1 VINVEN
7 NLYEIV
13 SSIQKL
19 TQKAR
24 KQYHE
29 EVNIIIKQKS
39 VDTTRIE
46 LVLDNLLGFCFDEK
60 ILKMF
65 KKLLRYY
72 YSIDREATASYV
84 NVYREIYGES
94 DEA

>member
-1 VINVEN
+1 M
-7 NLYEIV
+7 
-13 SSIQKL
+13 
-19 TQKAR
+19 
-24 KQYHE
+24 
-29 EVNIIIKQKS
+29 
-39 VDTTRIE
+39 
-46 LVLDNLLGFCFDEK
+46 VLDDLLSFCFDEK

-84 NVYREIYGES
+84 NAYREIYGES